1 METFSHFE
9 ILSLS
14 GERVVEGH
22 KASFCLEDN
31 DCSGVDPHYDCENYG
46 DQVKRSY
53 LQDEGLVVNIDHNDS
68 NNILD

>member
-9 ILSLS
+9 ILSLA
-14 GERVVEGH
+14 GERMVEGH

-46 DQVKRSY
+46 DQVKRMKV
-53 LQDEGLVVNIDHNDS
+53 L
-68 NNILD
+68 

>member
-9 ILSLS
+9 IINSR

-31 DCSGVDPHYDCENYG
+31 DCVGVDPHYDCENYG
-46 DQVKRSY
+46 DQVGGGWVTMIIMLTTFR
-53 LQDEGLVVNIDHNDS
+53 V
-68 NNILD
+68 

>member
-9 ILSLS
+9 IINGR

-31 DCSGVDPHYDCENYG
+31 DCVGVDPHYDCENYG
-46 DQVKRSY
+46 DQVGGWLAGVS
-53 LQDEGLVVNIDHNDS
+53 DS
-68 NNILD
+68 VL